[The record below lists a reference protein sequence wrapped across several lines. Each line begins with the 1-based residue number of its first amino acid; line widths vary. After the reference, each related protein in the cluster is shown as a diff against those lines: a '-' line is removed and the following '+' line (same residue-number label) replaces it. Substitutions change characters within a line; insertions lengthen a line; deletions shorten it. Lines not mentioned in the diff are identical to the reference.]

1 MDALKVILTVVY
13 ILVCVAIMVLV
24 LMQDSKNQG
33 LSGALAG
40 GSGNSYWS
48 KNKGRSKEGILNKV
62 TIVLGI
68 VFVVL
73 SVVMSLNGI
82 Q

>member
-1 MDALKVILTVVY
+1 MDALKVILTIVY
-13 ILVCVAIMVLV
+13 IMVCVAIMVIV
-24 LMQDSKNQG
+24 LLQDSKNQG

-62 TIVLGI
+62 TIALGI
-68 VFVVL
+68 VFIVL